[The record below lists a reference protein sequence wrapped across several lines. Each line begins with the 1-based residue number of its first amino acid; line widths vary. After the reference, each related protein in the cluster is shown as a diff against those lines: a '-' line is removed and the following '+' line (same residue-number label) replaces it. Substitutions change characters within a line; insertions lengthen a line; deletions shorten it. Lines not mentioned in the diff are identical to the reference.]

1 MKHVQ
6 PDALLEQAIDIR
18 AARTLCRDGW
28 SCEQINA
35 VLKNTEISHEQ
46 FETIQCQSRELDK
59 LQKIFGAPV
68 DSLYDDHAEPN
79 KGEIDF
85 LNRGSDAAASV
96 LREKGWNNHEIDLVI
111 KESMFV
117 PLEEPTSSWLR
128 NQVAYNSYELKPPA
142 TAVYGGNGYTH
153 NYPGIPNN
161 FARATR
167 AVPRRTA
174 RGSLG
179 RDIFIL
185 TFMATVALV
194 MVFTLF

>member
-35 VLKNTEISHEQ
+35 VLKNVEISHEQ
-46 FETIQCQSRELDK
+46 FETIQAQSRELDK
-59 LQKIFGAPV
+59 LQKVFGAPM
-68 DSLYDDHAEPN
+68 DLLYGSHTEPN
-79 KGEIDF
+79 KDEMDF
-85 LNRGSDAAASV
+85 LNRGPYAAASV
-96 LREKGWNNHEIDLVI
+96 LREKGWNNNEIALVI
-111 KESMFV
+111 KESMFL
-117 PLEEPTSSWLR
+117 PLGEPTSDWLS
-128 NQVAYNSYELKPPA
+128 NQVAYNSYEPKPPA
-142 TAVYGGNGYTH
+142 TAVYGSNGYSRDSPETSD
-153 NYPGIPNN
+153 N
-161 FARATR
+161 FARAIY

-185 TFMATVALV
+185 TFMATVALI
-194 MVFTLF
+194 MVFTLL

>member
-35 VLKNTEISHEQ
+35 VLQNTEISHEQ
-46 FETIQCQSRELDK
+46 FETIQSQSRELDK
-59 LQKIFGAPV
+59 LQKIFGAPI
-68 DSLYDDHAEPN
+68 DSLQDGHAEPN
-79 KGEIDF
+79 KGEIAF
-85 LNRGSDAAASV
+85 LNRGPDAAASV
-96 LREKGWNNHEIDLVI
+96 LRAKGWNNHEITLVI

-117 PLEEPTSSWLR
+117 PLEEPTSDWLS
-128 NQVAYNSYELKPPA
+128 NQIAYNSYEPKPPA
-142 TAVYGGNGYTH
+142 TAAYGGNGYPRGG
-153 NYPGIPNN
+153 YPGTSNN
-161 FARATR
+161 FAATR

-194 MVFTLF
+194 MVFTLL